1 MKIMKT
7 ISSLIGLFAV
17 VLCTAFAIKM
27 PNVYKDLF
35 GIVNKE
41 ETTIQRVPYY
51 VNFGDLGTSDSSY
64 KTQYFQYANRT
75 WYLSWGNHGG
85 TSGGETSA
93 AVPFNMLLGWNS
105 QNKPVYGSYSYGS
118 SVMETIEV
126 KEGFNY
132 SYLIMDFDFDLN
144 HLMELSFS
152 PFENLTKTE
161 TSIYL
166 ICSHNLG
173 KSWSVL
179 DSKRNALELIKDSP
193 MKFTITEDN
202 LVSRTTRYGIVLV
215 SNAESARIELDQFIV
230 SRLSVS

>member
-7 ISSLIGLFAV
+7 ISSLIGLCAV
-17 VLCTAFAIKM
+17 VVCTAFAIKM
-27 PNVYKDLF
+27 PSVYKDLF
-35 GIVNKE
+35 GVVDKE
-41 ETTIQRVPYY
+41 DTTIQRVPYY
-51 VNFGDLGTSDSSY
+51 VNFGDLGTLDSSY

-85 TSGGETSA
+85 TSGGDTSA
-93 AVPFNMLLGWNS
+93 AVSFNMLLGWNS
-105 QNKPVYGSYSYGS
+105 LSKPVYGSYSYGS

-126 KEGFNY
+126 KDGFNY

-144 HLMELSFS
+144 HIMEFSFR
-152 PFENLTKTE
+152 PFENLTSSE
-161 TSIYL
+161 SSIYL
-166 ICSHNLG
+166 IASHNLG

-179 DSKRNALELIKDSP
+179 DSKRDVTQFMKDNP

-230 SRLSVS
+230 SRLSVF